1 MLLNFEEI
9 AKINLSYK
17 ADYEILFMKT
27 TTRIIVVTIIRVVVH
42 WMPGNYSSRFSYEG

>member
-17 ADYEILFMKT
+17 VDYQILFMKT

-42 WMPGNYSSRFSYEG
+42 RLRGNHSSGFSYES